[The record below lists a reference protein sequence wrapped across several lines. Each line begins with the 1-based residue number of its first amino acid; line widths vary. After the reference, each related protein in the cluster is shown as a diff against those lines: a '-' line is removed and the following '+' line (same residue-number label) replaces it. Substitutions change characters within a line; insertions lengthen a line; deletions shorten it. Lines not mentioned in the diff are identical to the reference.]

1 MLWQGTFHTFKLICM
16 CVCSTSLC
24 ISTCIWMYECI
35 FAIKSFPYIAIPL
48 ILHLLIF
55 IEFLF
60 LTSLLFYYT
69 NEVQSVPLK
78 RRNVVTCIRTHTQ
91 TNKHNFG
98 VPNKDTRNTCRCF
111 FEFSMISVFAR
122 VLGHVCV
129 LTLTTHKVHSEAFN

>member
-69 NEVQSVPLK
+69 NKVQSVPLT

-111 FEFSMISVFAR
+111 LSFRWSVFCTCAWAR
-122 VLGHVCV
+122 VCLDTNNTQSIQRGI
-129 LTLTTHKVHSEAFN
+129 